1 MWRGVAAA
9 IEYEEWLLHPPTEA
23 IDVDAACGKSARKLF
38 LFCMCSVFCVLCG
51 EGTSCMLRV
60 EGVCKKETA
69 IFCFFL
75 ILVLV
80 PTCHISCRYTA

>member
-1 MWRGVAAA
+1 MA
-9 IEYEEWLLHPPTEA
+9 IGYEEWLLQPPTEA
-23 IDVDAACGKSARKLF
+23 IYMWMLHVGKVLASSSCLY
-38 LFCMCSVFCVLCG
+38 VFCVLCG